1 MLFESNRIPIQ
12 KSRLHKIQSTLTMKH
27 KIQTQ
32 MLIHPSKY
40 KIQTEGAFGWGD
52 LKYSEDDG
60 KTYQVE
66 LFDTKEE
73 AGEELK
79 NILSE
84 FNEDEEM
91 YRVVSEDVLEDFNI
105 YSE

>member
-1 MLFESNRIPIQ
+1 
-12 KSRLHKIQSTLTMKH
+12 
-27 KIQTQ
+27 

-52 LKYSEDDG
+52 LKVSEDDG
-60 KTYQVE
+60 KSYQVE

-84 FNEDEEM
+84 FNEEDDL
-91 YRVVSEDVLEDFNI
+91 YRIVSEDTQEDFNI

>member
-1 MLFESNRIPIQ
+1 
-12 KSRLHKIQSTLTMKH
+12 MKH

-66 LFDTKEE
+66 LFDTKEQ

-91 YRVVSEDVLEDFNI
+91 YRIVSEDTPENFNI

>member
-1 MLFESNRIPIQ
+1 
-12 KSRLHKIQSTLTMKH
+12 MKH

-52 LKYSEDDG
+52 LKVSEDDG
-60 KTYQVE
+60 KSYQVE

-84 FNEDEEM
+84 FNEEDDL
-91 YRVVSEDVLEDFNI
+91 YRIVSEDTQEDFNI